1 METAE
6 FMAKSCFSVASTSP
20 QAAKGSAMQQTSSA
34 AISFLK
40 VFISAKPL

>member
-1 METAE
+1 MVTAE

-20 QAAKGSAMQQTSSA
+20 QAESGRAAQQMSSA
-34 AISFLK
+34 AMIFLK